1 MDGLSYYR
9 DGQLQLAITALG
21 DELKKQPLDL
31 KRRTFLFELLCFA
44 GEYDRSS
51 GKAAA
56 TRCCCGPAAVSR
68 PRG

>member
-31 KRRTFLFELLCFA
+31 
-44 GEYDRSS
+44 S
-51 GKAAA
+51 GKAND
-56 TRCCCGPAAVSR
+56 
-68 PRG
+68 